1 MPFSIADYPHVR
13 QLVDLAL
20 AEDMPYGDITTEA
33 VLRGTEFA
41 EAVFRAK
48 AGGVVAGLPIARAV
62 LHRVDP
68 GLGFEAM
75 WDDGDHVEEGAALAQ
90 VAGSAA
96 SILKAERLALN
107 FLQHLSGVAT
117 ETWEMVKLISHT
129 HARIVDTRKT
139 TPGHR
144 LLEKYAVRLGGGAN
158 HRFGLSDGVLIKD
171 NHIEAVGSIEEAVDR
186 ARRAVPHLTKVE
198 VECATLPQV
207 REALDA
213 EADAVLLDNM
223 DPETI
228 ARAVALVGGRAVTE
242 ASGNITR
249 RTVAAVAETGVDL
262 ISSGAITHSARA
274 LDIALKFESPDP
286 LADRRLQRIR

>member
-1 MPFSIADYPHVR
+1 MPFSIADHPHVR

>member
-1 MPFSIADYPHVR
+1 
-13 QLVDLAL
+13 
-20 AEDMPYGDITTEA
+20 
-33 VLRGTEFA
+33 
-41 EAVFRAK
+41 
-48 AGGVVAGLPIARAV
+48 
-62 LHRVDP
+62 
-68 GLGFEAM
+68 
-75 WDDGDHVEEGAALAQ
+75 
-90 VAGSAA
+90 
-96 SILKAERLALN
+96 
-107 FLQHLSGVAT
+107 
-117 ETWEMVKLISHT
+117 MVKLISHT
-129 HARIVDTRKT
+129 HARIVDSRKT
-139 TPGHR
+139 APGHR